1 MAPTGYAFTL
11 PQLACLHD
19 RETAALQAIKAVQG
33 SHLVGLGQGGIVED
47 RVTKI
52 FDRPPHAQHRLAN
65 VDYLGGAVADDVHP
79 EQFERVGIEDQLQQS
94 LLIAQHLPL
103 GAPYHRDFRNGVDP
117 VRNQIGR
124 HFAGFA
130 EHMTAGQSPLLHRC
144 AGQRRKAND
153 VAGRVD
159 VGYLGLEVL
168 ADRDLAALVGAQAGG
183 IDVEQIAVGLA
194 SDGVQQ
200 RLAVYVLAAFQ
211 FGEDP
216 VALRVEADRN
226 HPLPQPKDSA
236 QLPQLKAQALDDLP
250 VHELQQRR
258 ALIEQG
264 HLHPQCGEHGRVFQ
278 PNNAGAHDDQF
289 PGQLIERVQLV
300 RVEHAP
306 AVDGNILAVRRP
318 RAARNQHMVRLEHLR
333 AFIVHDRD
341 RMGIQ
346 KAGIALHHVDVVAPQ
361 LRLDD
366 FNLAG
371 HHALRAEDQ
380 VRHRNAV
387 FEHVAPPV
395 KGALAKSAQ
404 VEHGFAQRLAGN
416 RPCVHAHASDRA
428 LAVDDGHLL
437 AKLGRAYRALLPSRP
452 AADNDQ
458 IVFVRFHG
466 YVPPATGETE
476 NLPLNAK

>member
-94 LLIAQHLPL
+94 LLIAQHLPLGELGVARHADLIRLLLFCQLLL

-264 HLHPQCGEHGRVFQ
+264 HLHPSAANMDAYSSPIMPAPTMTSSLGSSSSECSWSESNTRLPSMGISWLCAGRV
-278 PNNAGAHDDQF
+278 P
-289 PGQLIERVQLV
+289 
-300 RVEHAP
+300 HAISTWCALSTCAP
-306 AVDGNILAVRRP
+306 SSFMSAIVWGSRK
-318 RAARNQHMVRLEHLR
+318 RA
-333 AFIVHDRD
+333 
-341 RMGIQ
+341 
-346 KAGIALHHVDVVAPQ
+346 
-361 LRLDD
+361 
-366 FNLAG
+366 
-371 HHALRAEDQ
+371 
-380 VRHRNAV
+380 
-387 FEHVAPPV
+387 
-395 KGALAKSAQ
+395 S
-404 VEHGFAQRLAGN
+404 
-416 RPCVHAHASDRA
+416 
-428 LAVDDGHLL
+428 
-437 AKLGRAYRALLPSRP
+437 PS
-452 AADNDQ
+452 
-458 IVFVRFHG
+458 
-466 YVPPATGETE
+466 TT
-476 NLPLNAK
+476 LM